1 MLTGLSIRDFILV
14 RQLDLEL
21 GQGFTALTGETGAG
35 KSILMSA
42 LGFALGGRG
51 GQALIRPGAQAAEVT
66 AAFEVPTKHPVRDL
80 LAAMELE
87 PDAAEPLVL
96 RRVIKRG
103 GGARAFLNDRPV
115 SAALLSDVGL
125 LLADIH
131 GQHDGLGLLEPARH
145 RALLDAWAKAEP
157 VLKQVATEWSVLRE
171 AEEARAALAERIARA
186 ASERTWLAH
195 AVDEL
200 DALDPQE
207 GETGRL
213 ALERA
218 GMLAGGRV
226 AEALDAA
233 RKQFTKSN
241 IENALATAARAV
253 SRALS
258 APGLTGEGA
267 DSELAVR
274 IRAACEGLERALI
287 EAGEARRAVELA
299 GDACAYS
306 PAALEASE
314 ARLFALRAAA
324 RKHEVDPEGLAAL
337 RQKMRAQLDEID
349 HSDKALAKAV
359 AAEKLARAAYD
370 ETAGRLTEL
379 RTVAAKKLA
388 KAVSAELA
396 PLKLEKAKFRIA
408 VKPRAEAGPTGKD
421 DVAFEVETNAGAGFG
436 ALDRIASGG
445 EMARFALAV
454 SVCLA
459 DVSPAGTLVFD
470 EADMGVGGAVAAA
483 IGERLAIIG
492 KRKQVL
498 AITHSP
504 QVAASAAKQL
514 RVSKAEAGGETV
526 TSVDALTQKARREEI
541 ARMLAGASVT
551 KEARAAAD
559 RLLAGA

>member
-157 VLKQVATEWSVLRE
+157 VLKQVATAWSVLRE

-526 TSVDALTQKARREEI
+526 TSVDTLTQKARREEI

>member
-1 MLTGLSIRDFILV
+1 MLTGLFIRDFILI
-14 RQLDLEL
+14 RQLDIEL

-51 GQALIRPGAQAAEVT
+51 GQGLIRPGAQAAEVT
-66 AAFEVPTKHPVRDL
+66 AAFEAPATHPVRLL
-80 LAAMELE
+80 LAAAGLE
-87 PDAAEPLVL
+87 QDTGEPLVF
-96 RRVIKRG
+96 RRVMRRG
-103 GGARAFLNDRPV
+103 GGARAFLNDKPV
-115 SAALLSDVGL
+115 SADLLTEAGL

-145 RALLDAWAKAEP
+145 RALLDAWAKTDA
-157 VLKQVATEWSVLRE
+157 LLRDVARNWSVLRE
-171 AEEARAALAERIARA
+171 AEEARAALSDRISRA
-186 ASERTWLAH
+186 AAERTWLAH

-200 DALDPQE
+200 DMLDPQE
-207 GETGRL
+207 GETAQL
-213 ALERA
+213 ALSRA
-218 GMLAGGRV
+218 SMLAGGRV
-226 AEALDAA
+226 AEALDSA
-233 RKQFTKSN
+233 RKQFSKSN

-258 APGLTGEGA
+258 APGLTGDGA

-299 GDACAYS
+299 GDACEYS

-337 RQKMRAQLDEID
+337 RLKMRAQLDEID

-359 AAEKLARAAYD
+359 AAEAAARAAYD
-370 ETAGRLTEL
+370 AAAGRLTVL
-379 RTVAAKKLA
+379 RTAGAKKLA
-388 KAVSAELA
+388 RAVSSELA

-408 VKPRAEAGPTGKD
+408 VRPRAEAGPTGRD
-421 DVAFEVETNAGAGFG
+421 DVAFEVETNCGAGFG
-436 ALDRIASGG
+436 SLDKIASGG

-483 IGERLAIIG
+483 IGERLAAIG
-492 KRKQVL
+492 KRKQVM

-504 QVAASAAKQL
+504 QVAASAARQL
-514 RVSKAEAGGETV
+514 RVSKAETGGETV
-526 TSVDALTQKARREEI
+526 TSVNTLTQKARREEI

>member
-35 KSILMSA
+35 KSILMAA

-51 GQALIRPGAQAAEVT
+51 GQALIRPGAAAAEVT
-66 AAFEVPTKHPVRDL
+66 AAFEISAKHPVRHM
-80 LAAMELE
+80 LAAMALE
-87 PDAAEPLVL
+87 PDPAEPLVL

-145 RALLDAWAKAEP
+145 RALLDAWAKAE
-157 VLKQVATEWSVLRE
+157 LLLRQVAAAWSVLRE
-171 AEEARAALAERIARA
+171 AEDARVVLSERIARA

-200 DALDPQE
+200 DGLDPQE

-274 IRAACEGLERALI
+274 IRAACESLERALI
-287 EAGEARRAVELA
+287 EAGEARRAVEQA

-349 HSDKALAKAV
+349 HSDKALAKAI
-359 AAEKLARAAYD
+359 AAEKAARAAYD
-370 ETAGRLTEL
+370 AAAGQLTEL
-379 RTVAAKKLA
+379 RTAAARKLA
-388 KAVSAELA
+388 RAVSAELA

-408 VKPRAEAGPTGKD
+408 VKPRAEAGPTGRD

-483 IGERLAIIG
+483 IGERLAMIG
-492 KRKQVL
+492 KQKQVL

-526 TSVDALTQKARREEI
+526 TSVDTLTQTARREEI

>member
-66 AAFEVPTKHPVRDL
+66 AAFEVPAKHAVREM
-80 LAAMELE
+80 LATMELE

-96 RRVIKRG
+96 RRVIRRG

-115 SAALLSDVGL
+115 SAALLADVGL

-157 VLKQVATEWSVLRE
+157 VLKQVATAWSVLRE
-171 AEEARAALAERIARA
+171 AEDARAALAERIVRA

-359 AAEKLARAAYD
+359 AAEKLARATYD

-379 RTVAAKKLA
+379 RTIAAKKLA

-526 TSVDALTQKARREEI
+526 TSVDTLTQKARREEI

>member
-51 GQALIRPGAQAAEVT
+51 AQSLIRAGAQTAEVT
-66 AAFEVPTKHPVRDL
+66 AAFETPANHPVREM
-80 LAAMELE
+80 LAAIGLE
-87 PDAAEPLVL
+87 MDPAEPMVL

-103 GGARAFLNDRPV
+103 AGARAFLNDRPI
-115 SAALLSDVGL
+115 SAALLSEVGL

-145 RALLDAWAKAEP
+145 RALLDAWAKAETL
-157 VLKQVATEWSVLRE
+157 LKEVARAWSVLRE
-171 AEEARAALAERIARA
+171 AEEARATLADRIARA

-200 DALDPQE
+200 DHLDPQE

-258 APGLTGEGA
+258 APGLMGEGA

-337 RQKMRAQLDEID
+337 RQRMRAQLDEID
-349 HSDKALAKAV
+349 HSDKALARAI
-359 AAEKLARAAYD
+359 AAEAAARIAYD
-370 ETAGRLTEL
+370 EAAGRLTEL
-379 RTVAAKKLA
+379 RTAAASKLA
-388 KAVSAELA
+388 RAVSAELA
-396 PLKLEKAKFRIA
+396 PLKLEKAKFCIA
-408 VKPRAEAGPTGKD
+408 VRPRAEAGPTGRD

-483 IGERLAIIG
+483 IGERLAAIG

-504 QVAASAAKQL
+504 QVAASATRQL

>member
-14 RQLDLEL
+14 RQLDIEL

-42 LGFALGGRG
+42 LGFALGGRS
-51 GQALIRPGAQAAEVT
+51 GQTLVRPGAEAAEVV
-66 AAFEVPTKHPVRDL
+66 AAFEAPAKHPARVL
-80 LAAMELE
+80 LAERGLQQ
-87 PDAAEPLVL
+87 DAGEPLVL
-96 RRVIKRG
+96 RRVVKRG

-115 SAALLSDVGL
+115 SAALLSELGL

-145 RALLDAWAKAEP
+145 RALLDAWAKSDGL
-157 VLKQVATEWSVLRE
+157 LKEVTRAWGLLRE
-171 AEEARAALAERIARA
+171 AEDARVALSERITRAAA
-186 ASERTWLAH
+186 ERTWLMH
-195 AVDEL
+195 SVDEL
-200 DALDPQE
+200 DLLGPQE
-207 GETGRL
+207 GETAQL

-218 GMLAGGRV
+218 SMLAGGRV
-226 AEALDAA
+226 ADALDTA

-267 DSELAVR
+267 ESELAVR
-274 IRAACEGLERALI
+274 IRVACESLERAVI
-287 EAGEARRAVELA
+287 EAGEARAAVDTA
-299 GDACAYS
+299 SAACAYS

-324 RKHEVDPEGLAAL
+324 RKYDVDAEGLAAL
-337 RQKMRAQLDEID
+337 RQRMRAQLDEIVN
-349 HSDKALAKAV
+349 SDAALAKAV
-359 AAEKLARAAYD
+359 AAEDAARAVYEEAA
-370 ETAGRLTEL
+370 TRLTDL
-379 RTVAAKKLA
+379 RTAAAKKLA
-388 KAVSAELA
+388 KAVSVELG

-408 VKPRAEAGPTGKD
+408 VRPRAEPGPGGRD
-421 DVAFEVETNAGAGFG
+421 DVVFEVETNAGAGFG
-436 ALDRIASGG
+436 SLDKIASGG

-483 IGERLAIIG
+483 IGERLAAIG

-504 QVAASAAKQL
+504 QVAASAVRQL

-551 KEARAAAD
+551 REARAAAD
-559 RLLAGA
+559 RLLAGV

>member
-66 AAFEVPTKHPVRDL
+66 AAFEVPANHPVRDL

-145 RALLDAWAKAEP
+145 RALLDAWAKAESL
-157 VLKQVATEWSVLRE
+157 LKQVATAWSVLRD

-526 TSVDALTQKARREEI
+526 TSVDTLTQKARREEI

>member
-66 AAFEVPTKHPVRDL
+66 AAFEVPTKHPVREM
-80 LAAMELE
+80 LATMELE
-87 PDAAEPLVL
+87 PDVAEPLVL

-157 VLKQVATEWSVLRE
+157 VLKQVATAWSVLRE

-408 VKPRAEAGPTGKD
+408 VKPRADAGPTGKD

-526 TSVDALTQKARREEI
+526 TSVDTLTQKARREEI

>member
-1 MLTGLSIRDFILV
+1 MLTGISIRDFILV

-35 KSILMSA
+35 KSILMAA

-51 GQALIRPGAQAAEVT
+51 GQTLIRPGAGAAEVT
-66 AAFEVPTKHPVRDL
+66 AAFELPVKHPVRGL
-80 LAAMELE
+80 LAEMGLEQDLAEL
-87 PDAAEPLVL
+87 LVL

-115 SAALLSDVGL
+115 SATFLSEIGL

-157 VLKQVATEWSVLRE
+157 LLKEVARAWSVLRE
-171 AEEARAALAERIARA
+171 AEAARVALADRIARA
-186 ASERTWLAH
+186 ASERTWIAH

-233 RKQFTKSN
+233 RKPFTKAN

-299 GDACAYS
+299 SDACAYS

-337 RQKMRAQLDEID
+337 RQKMRAKLDEID
-349 HSDKALAKAV
+349 HSDKALALAIAAEV
-359 AAEKLARAAYD
+359 AAQAAYD
-370 ETAGRLTEL
+370 EAAALLTER
-379 RTVAAKKLA
+379 RTAASTKLA
-388 KAVSAELA
+388 KAVSVELA

-408 VKPRAEAGPTGKD
+408 VRPRAEAGPTGRD
-421 DVAFEVETNAGAGFG
+421 EVAFEVETNAGAGFG
-436 ALDRIASGG
+436 SLDKIASGG

-483 IGERLAIIG
+483 IGERLAAIG

-526 TSVDALTQKARREEI
+526 TSVDTLTQKARREEI
-541 ARMLAGASVT
+541 ARMLAGASIT

>member
-51 GQALIRPGAQAAEVT
+51 GQALVRPGAQAAEVT
-66 AAFEVPTKHPVRDL
+66 AAFEAPAKHPVWDM
-80 LAAMELE
+80 LAAMEL
-87 PDAAEPLVL
+87 DQDRAEPLVL

-115 SAALLSDVGL
+115 SASLLSEVGL

-145 RALLDAWAKAEP
+145 RALLDAWAKAET
-157 VLKQVATEWSVLRE
+157 LLRQVAAAWAVLRD
-171 AEEARAALAERIARA
+171 AEEARAKLSERIARA

-200 DALDPQE
+200 DQLDPQE

-324 RKHEVDPEGLAAL
+324 RKYEVDPEGLAAL
-337 RQKMRAQLDEID
+337 RQKMRTQLDEID

-359 AAEKLARAAYD
+359 AAEAAARAAYD
-370 ETAGRLTEL
+370 AAAGRLTEL
-379 RTVAAKKLA
+379 RTAASKKLA
-388 KAVSAELA
+388 RAVSAELA

-408 VKPRAEAGPTGKD
+408 VRLRAEAGPTGRD

-483 IGERLAIIG
+483 IGERLAMIG
-492 KRKQVL
+492 KCKQVL

>member
-66 AAFEVPTKHPVRDL
+66 AAFEVPANHPVRDL

-145 RALLDAWAKAEP
+145 RALLDAWAKAESL
-157 VLKQVATEWSVLRE
+157 LKQVATAWSVLRE

-526 TSVDALTQKARREEI
+526 TSVDTLTQKARREEI

>member
-145 RALLDAWAKAEP
+145 RALLDAWAKAESL
-157 VLKQVATEWSVLRE
+157 LKQVATAWSVLRD

-526 TSVDALTQKARREEI
+526 TSVDTLTQKARREEI

>member
-66 AAFEVPTKHPVRDL
+66 AAFEVPTKHSVRDL

-157 VLKQVATEWSVLRE
+157 VLKQVATAWSVLRE

-445 EMARFALAV
+445 ELARFALAV

-526 TSVDALTQKARREEI
+526 TSVDTLTQKARREEI